1 MSQLKNTTTIFQ
13 NNDLVTAAKLN
24 SLVTDTSLD
33 KDAVFSQPPASNALE
48 GTDLILGYEAAT
60 DSLVAISIDKVR
72 GVGSS
77 LSPLK
82 AQSIEPIEQ
91 GQMSISQNQTNSN
104 LKIETVGGGGLVL
117 EAASNGSVSIFS
129 GLNSRTNLTK
139 TEIASGPFE
148 VKENM
153 DVLGQSRVA
162 NLSSIVGSP
171 IITFTFT
178 GNHGLLSNMP
188 IEITGP
194 TAEFS
199 GLFESFSVTG
209 LNTINITLPANA
221 TVAHTS
227 TAVTVR
233 RVSFR
238 VRELSYL
245 SRLRVMGVAEFR
257 SLCNFLLP
265 PTLNNAAIKPRYDY
279 FVQTRAQA
287 VLTSGWGGVQNTAN
301 LNGTKITQLDITF
314 TPQKAGNTVVL
325 DWAIHGEAWNG
336 EADMAF
342 VVTRTPNSGTGAG
355 VAVALPD
362 SVDASNN
369 TWSGV
374 TGGTYDTNEGTTPS
388 TRRIKIVDFNTL
400 AVSCTYSVHFRAANN
415 RTVTFHLNR
424 SAATAGSIDNE
435 TGLSVGHAHE
445 IYV

>member
-72 GVGSS
+72 SVGSS

-82 AQSIEPIEQ
+82 AQSILPIEQ
-91 GQMSISQNQTNSN
+91 GQMTITQPEANSS
-104 LKIETVGGGGLVL
+104 LKIETLGGGELVL
-117 EAASNGSVSIFS
+117 EAASSGSVSIFS

-139 TEIASGPFE
+139 TEIGSGPFE

-245 SRLRVMGVAEFR
+245 SRLRVMGAA
-257 SLCNFLLP
+257 NFLLP
-265 PTLNNAAIKPRYDY
+265 PTLNNAAIKPRFDY
-279 FVQTRAQA
+279 FVQTRTQA
-287 VLTSGWGGVQNTAN
+287 ILTSGWGGAQNVAN
-301 LNGTKITQLDITF
+301 LYGTKIAPLDITF
-314 TPQKAGNTVVL
+314 TPQKAGNRVVL
-325 DWAIHGEAWNG
+325 TWSING
-336 EADMAF
+336 ECINSAET
-342 VVTRTPNSGTGAG
+342 VYLVTRTPNTGVGAG

-374 TGGTYDTNEGTTPS
+374 TIGYDVNDATTSS
-388 TRRIKIVDFNTL
+388 TTTVKIVDFNTL
-400 AVSCTYSVHFRAANN
+400 DVSCTYSVHFRAANN
-415 RTVTFHLNR
+415 RTSTQYLNR
-424 SAATAGSIDNE
+424 CINTAGSLDVE
-435 TGLSVGHAHE
+435 TGMSLGHAHE